1 VRFIAV
7 TFFVLAGYVV
17 VEGLCDLVTG
27 AAPDTSRV
35 GIALAG
41 ASIVI
46 MPWLAWAK
54 HRAGQAMGSRLILVD
69 AAETRLC
76 AWAVGV
82 DVRGS
87 GRRRRARVDVDR
99 RGRRVRHR
107 GLRGRRGAAMLG
119 GRAGRRRLTGPSSCL
134 SGLLTVRTW
143 RQRVAPPSGCT
154 GCGATSASSPAPSSP
169 AVLDHAV
176 GRYGRWSLLRSRRA
190 RLDRCGGVGSRRG
203 RDRRGPSGAVVAA
216 AFAGEPAAHRTHGR
230 APVGPRGS

>member
-1 VRFIAV
+1 MAGVRGAPGVRHAPFPWPASAPVVLWRLRADIAAAWSTRPGRGAGGAV
-7 TFFVLAGYVV
+7 HRGAFFVLAGYVV

-87 GRRRRARVDVDR
+87 GRRRR
-99 RGRRVRHR
+99 G
-107 GLRGRRGAAMLG
+107 
-119 GRAGRRRLTGPSSCL
+119 
-134 SGLLTVRTW
+134 SG
-143 RQRVAPPSGCT
+143 
-154 GCGATSASSPAPSSP
+154 
-169 AVLDHAV
+169 
-176 GRYGRWSLLRSRRA
+176 
-190 RLDRCGGVGSRRG
+190 
-203 RDRRGPSGAVVAA
+203 
-216 AFAGEPAAHRTHGR
+216 
-230 APVGPRGS
+230 